1 MLQLRMRTIHTSA
14 VRAAGLL
21 LFLMSAAV
29 VPFASSFA
37 PSSLPIRPKASGPM
51 RPFQSSSSGDGTATS
66 NNDEFM
72 ASLLTRVRQVNDRE
86 TKLPLVVLDSMLPR
100 QVLKISVRNPLF
112 VDLVR
117 TRIKQETPWFGMLG
131 LARVATGESVLMKSG
146 VQVDIVGKPAV
157 VDGGLQLELRG
168 SRRFRI
174 VGEVETS
181 SAGWTEGRVEFQI
194 DGDGTSSASLNGIG
208 EILTPSDAST
218 EIELAKARTKAQP
231 LESLVKQWIQL
242 ARTKQRHPGQ
252 IDQLLIDLGP
262 MPDSQ
267 DQPTNVAFWVGALIN
282 PIPAMGVA
290 LEIRPALLTATT
302 AEERIDIA
310 LIGIQRSIRHI
321 QGEPLL

>member
-1 MLQLRMRTIHTSA
+1 
-14 VRAAGLL
+14 
-21 LFLMSAAV
+21 
-29 VPFASSFA
+29 
-37 PSSLPIRPKASGPM
+37 M
-51 RPFQSSSSGDGTATS
+51 RPLQSSSSSDGAATS

-100 QVLKISVRNPLF
+100 QVLKISVSNPLF
-112 VDLVR
+112 MDLVR

-157 VDGGLQLELRG
+157 VYGGLQLELRG

-181 SAGWTEGRVEFQI
+181 SAGWTEGRVEFQS

-208 EILTPSDAST
+208 EMLTPSDAFT
-218 EIELAKARTKAQP
+218 EIELAKTRTKARP

-242 ARTKQRHPGQ
+242 ARTKERHPGQ
-252 IDQLLIDLGP
+252 IDQLLVDLGS

-310 LIGIQRSIRHI
+310 LIGIQRSIRHM